1 MLHNVDQYIT
11 ALQASVQYSDKSNIT
26 NETIVKQYG
35 GVIDQH
41 KNLIYIGNAIEFV
54 SYEVCRYF
62 YITIFQLFSIIGDTS
77 IWYCNWL
84 VYDNRH

>member
-11 ALQASVQYSDKSNIT
+11 ALQASVQYSDKLNIT